1 MSFKKFAAPAIIAI
15 LIAGCGQA
23 ANSQSNSASEAGVEA
38 AAPIAFEAA
47 SGEYK
52 PDERHRYI
60 TFSYLHQGYSRPS
73 VRWRTWDAV
82 LDWDAENPEASSV
95 SVTIDATSVDSGV
108 DVFDGHLQGENFFDT
123 ANHPEITF
131 ESTSLSR
138 TGDTTGTMTG
148 DLTIKGVTKPV
159 TLDVAFNKG
168 AFEERGNA
176 YKLGFSAKTSVN
188 RSEFDMSYLVPAI
201 SDQVDI
207 VIEAEFVMPADE

>member
-1 MSFKKFAAPAIIAI
+1 MSFKKFAAPAIIAVV
-15 LIAGCGQA
+15 IAGCGQA
-23 ANSQSNSASEAGVEA
+23 ANSQSSSTGEAGVET
-38 AAPIAFEAA
+38 APPMAFEAV

-60 TFSYLHQGYSRPS
+60 TFSYLHQGYSRPW
-73 VRWRTWDAV
+73 VRWRSWDAV

-138 TGDTTGTMTG
+138 SGGVTGTMTG
-148 DLTIKGVTKPV
+148 DLTIKGITKPV
-159 TLDVAFNKG
+159 TLDVTFNKG
-168 AFEERGNA
+168 AFEERSNI

-188 RSEFDMSYLVPAI
+188 RSDFDMTYLVPAI